1 MTNKIILVS
10 GPVIVENNK
19 VLLNQHGEDNF
30 WKFCGGR
37 VETQDFASLL
47 LENCQREA
55 AEEMG
60 IELEIL
66 DENPFLIYI
75 QKEIAEGKIDI
86 ILAHFL
92 ANRKGEIKPGS
103 EIREWCWFDL
113 DKLPKDIAPNVQE
126 ALRHFGFWLNKKR

>member
-1 MTNKIILVS
+1 MPQKIILVS

-30 WKFCGGR
+30 WKFCGGM
-37 VETQDFASLL
+37 VENQNSTL
-47 LENCQREA
+47 LENCKREA

-66 DENPFLIYI
+66 DPKPFLIYV
-75 QKEIAEGKIDI
+75 QKETAEGKVDL

-92 ANRKGEIKPGS
+92 AKRKGEIKPGA
-103 EIREWCWFDL
+103 EIREWRWFDVS
-113 DKLPKDIAPNVQE
+113 KLPNDAAPNIKE
-126 ALRHFGFWLNKKR
+126 ALRYFGF